1 MMEAVI
7 QLGSA
12 FLGAMGYCLLFHLR
26 PQLLLPATL
35 GSILNWGIYL
45 LLEPRLNSVF
55 YACLIASAAAALY
68 AEAMAKRLRAPAT
81 LFLVPS
87 IMPSIPGGSL
97 FYAMSSA
104 VRGQWTEAR
113 AYGFRTAEYALAIA
127 AGISLVWA
135 LYGMVQQVIRA
146 VRQKRQSRH

>member
-1 MMEAVI
+1 MKEIVI
-7 QLGSA
+7 QLLAA
-12 FLGAMGYCLLFHLR
+12 FLGSMGYCLLFHLR
-26 PQLLLPATL
+26 FQLLLPASL
-35 GSILNWGIYL
+35 GGVLNWGVYL
-45 LLEPRLNSVF
+45 LLEPRLGSAF

-68 AEAMAKRLRAPAT
+68 AEGMAKRLRAPAT

-87 IMPSIPGGSL
+87 VIPSIPGGPL

-104 VRGQWTEAR
+104 VRGQWAEAR

-135 LYGMVQQVIRA
+135 VYGMVQQLIRT
-146 VRQKRQSRH
+146 VKQRKQSK

>member
-1 MMEAVI
+1 MREIVI
-7 QLGSA
+7 QLLTA
-12 FLGAMGYCLLFHLR
+12 FLGSMGYCLLFHLR
-26 PQLLLPATL
+26 FQLLLPASL
-35 GSILNWGIYL
+35 GGVLNWGVYL
-45 LLEPRLNSVF
+45 LLEPRLGSAF

-68 AEAMAKRLRAPAT
+68 AEMMAKRLRAPAT

-87 IMPSIPGGSL
+87 VMPSIPGGSL

-104 VRGQWTEAR
+104 VRGQWAEAR

-135 LYGMVQQVIRA
+135 IYGMAQQMIRT
-146 VRQKRQSRH
+146 VKQRKQSR